1 MKERLV
7 RIGTTYLPVIDV
19 EQSAKW
25 YQKHLGAAVNYRD
38 QHKAILDLANQS
50 IFLIKAED
58 GERSQFLDIEGR
70 EHFSV
75 TFEVDGLAELERL
88 HTLFIEEEV
97 LVGAIEDRGH
107 AGKNFIFYDC
117 NGNQFDVWSELSP
130 AFKQWRTDVIYD

>member
-50 IFLIKAED
+50 IF
-58 GERSQFLDIEGR
+58 
-70 EHFSV
+70 
-75 TFEVDGLAELERL
+75 
-88 HTLFIEEEV
+88 
-97 LVGAIEDRGH
+97 
-107 AGKNFIFYDC
+107 
-117 NGNQFDVWSELSP
+117 
-130 AFKQWRTDVIYD
+130 